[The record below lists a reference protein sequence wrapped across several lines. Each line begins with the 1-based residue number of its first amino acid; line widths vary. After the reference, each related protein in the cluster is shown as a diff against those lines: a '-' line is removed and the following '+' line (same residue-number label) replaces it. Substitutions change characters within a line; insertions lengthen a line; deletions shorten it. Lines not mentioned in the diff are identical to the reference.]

1 MPKEPQ
7 AAFTAILDKFKVK
20 QYKAFQSLQPKLILI
35 IMANTLDKELA
46 AGCEQDVKRI
56 RKMFKK
62 ICAHSQYTYLEI
74 VITGDFYHTANLS
87 AAIRKLEPMLID
99 VTVFYFSG
107 HGFCYAH
114 DRSRKFPQLDMR
126 HPVDTEEFNH
136 ISNIRKYSKNLHEVL
151 QKIRLRG
158 GRVNIVIGDCCS
170 TLIKNKRTS
179 SSTLDL
185 QVVEDVMAPVDKSV
199 SKKEFYNEESM
210 IDIIVSAAQIG
221 QTAVADDKAGS
232 IFTKNFTK
240 ALQKVFADIPK
251 GEKYFPWH
259 KLLKKSAE
267 MANKEAQQYD
277 VGNNTP
283 GQQMATFEIYRENIN
298 FDDLEL
304 KS

>member
-1 MPKEPQ
+1 MPKDSQ

-20 QYKAFQSLQPKLILI
+20 QDKVFQSLQPKLILI
-35 IMANTLDKELA
+35 IMANTLEKDLA

-56 RKMFKK
+56 RKIFKK

-74 VITGDFYHTANLS
+74 VITGDFYHTSNLM
-87 AAIRKLEPMLID
+87 AAIKKLKPMIID
-99 VTVFYFSG
+99 VTVFYYSG
-107 HGFCYAH
+107 HGFCYAN

-126 HPVDTEEFNH
+126 HPVDTAEFNH

-158 GRVNIVIGDCCS
+158 GRINIVIGDCCS
-170 TLIKNKRTS
+170 TLIKNKRS
-179 SSTLDL
+179 SSSKLDL
-185 QVVEDVMAPVDKSV
+185 MVVEDVMAPLDKSV
-199 SKKEFYNEESM
+199 SKEEFYNEDSF

-221 QTAVADDKAGS
+221 QTAVADDKTGS
-232 IFTKNFTK
+232 LFTKNFIK
-240 ALQKVFADIPK
+240 ALQNSFADIPK
-251 GEKYFPWH
+251 GEKYLPWH

-283 GQQMATFEIYRENIN
+283 GQQIATFEIYREIMK
-298 FDDLEL
+298 FDDLEF

>member
-1 MPKEPQ
+1 MPEKPQ
-7 AAFTAILDKFKVK
+7 AAFTAMLDKFKVE
-20 QYKAFQSLQPKLILI
+20 QRKAFQALQPKLILI
-35 IMANTLDKELA
+35 IMSNTLEKELG

-56 RKMFKK
+56 RKIFKK

-74 VITGDFYHTANLS
+74 VITGKNYHTANLL
-87 AAIRKLEPMLID
+87 AAIRKIEPMTID
-99 VTVFYFSG
+99 VTIFYFSG
-107 HGFCYAH
+107 HGFCYAN
-114 DRSRKFPQLDMR
+114 DKSRKFPQLDMR
-126 HPVDTEEFNH
+126 HPIDSSEFNH

-170 TLIKNKRTS
+170 TLIKNKRSS

-185 QVVEDVMAPVDKSV
+185 EVVEDVMAPVDKSV
-199 SKKEFYNEESM
+199 SKQEFYNEESM

-221 QTAVADDKAGS
+221 QTAVADDKKGS
-232 IFTKNFTK
+232 LFTKNFTQ
-240 ALQKVFADIPK
+240 ALQNAFADIPK
-251 GEKYFPWH
+251 GEKYLPWH

-267 MANKEAQQYD
+267 MANIEAQQYD

-283 GQQMATFEIYRENIN
+283 GQQMATFKIYRENIN
-298 FDDLEL
+298 FDDLIL